1 MIDRS
6 DVLLLLADLSKTGVD
21 TKEEIRKL
29 YSSSTIPLSALK
41 LINNNRT
48 LDLVNFYD
56 KLRKAYN
63 DKKSKLY
70 INIMRSNENTIKDAN
85 TVLTT
90 LSALLNQILQYKCE
104 DKRLFIKHARADEIA
119 NVIAIYADTF
129 DIDPAYKLLTLFKA
143 DILALETVS
152 GHRS

>member
-104 DKRLFIKHARADEIA
+104 DKRLF
-119 NVIAIYADTF
+119 
-129 DIDPAYKLLTLFKA
+129 
-143 DILALETVS
+143 S
-152 GHRS
+152 